1 MKNWFFPSG
10 MLAEEEGQQGA
21 FSELADFHP
30 TIWLLSLHLVK
41 LNILD
46 SVLKNK
52 TKQNKKQGR
61 DQPIVGGTIPGQVVL
76 GSIKSKLS
84 KP

>member
-52 TKQNKKQGR
+52 TNENPTKPKTMT
-61 DQPIVGGTIPGQVVL
+61 TITTTTTTRKGL
-76 GSIKSKLS
+76 IRMSM
-84 KP
+84 

>member
-41 LNILD
+41 LNILG

-52 TKQNKKQGR
+52 TKQKTGEGSVHCGWYHPR
-61 DQPIVGGTIPGQVVL
+61 AGGPGFYKEA
-76 GSIKSKLS
+76 G
-84 KP
+84 